1 MKNILIIQT
10 AFIGDVI
17 LATPILS
24 ALKSRYPDA
33 AISFLVR
40 KGNESLLRHHPHVKE
55 VLVWDKT
62 EGKYLNL
69 LKVATKV
76 RKLKFDAVFN
86 LHRFGTS
93 GFITWFSGAGYKVG
107 FNKNPFS
114 FCYTRK
120 VNHEVGNGKH
130 EIERNLELVSNDL
143 ALTRPEIQVS
153 AEDEQVI
160 WQYRSQPFVCV
171 APASVW
177 FTKQFPAEGWVKLC
191 QTIDR
196 EVKIYLLGSPAD
208 SDLCNRIAEDC
219 ERNNVVNLAGKLS
232 LLQSAAL
239 MKYAAM
245 NYVNDSAPMHLA
257 SAMNAP
263 VAAVFCSTVPNFG
276 FGPVSDQ
283 SHVIE
288 TTEKLDCRPC
298 GLHGHGQ
305 CPEGHFKCATTINA
319 KQFPTP

>member
-1 MKNILIIQT
+1 M
-10 AFIGDVI
+10 I
-17 LATPILS
+17 LATPIIP
-24 ALKSRYPDA
+24 ALRKSYPEA
-33 AISFLVR
+33 TISFLVR

-55 VLVWDKT
+55 VIVWDKT

-69 LKVATKV
+69 LKLANRV
-76 RKLKFDAVFN
+76 RKMKFDAVYN

-93 GFITWFSGAGYKVG
+93 GFITWFSGAGVKVG

-130 EIERNLELVSNDL
+130 EIERNLQLVADDL
-143 ALTRPEIQVS
+143 PLTRPEIHVS
-153 AEDEQVI
+153 AEDEQVVQ
-160 WQYRSQPFVCV
+160 QYTTQAFVCM

-177 FTKQFPAEGWVKLC
+177 FTKQYPAEGWVKLC
-191 QTIDR
+191 KAISP
-196 EVKIYLLGSPAD
+196 EMKIYLLGSPAD
-208 SDLCNRIAEDC
+208 KGLCEQIAKDSQ
-219 ERNNVVNLAGKLS
+219 RGNVQNLAGKLS

-239 MKYAAM
+239 MKHAAM

-263 VAAVFCSTVPNFG
+263 VSAVFCSTVPDFG
-276 FGPVSDQ
+276 FGPVSEQ
-283 SHVIE
+283 SHIIE
-288 TTEKLDCRPC
+288 SPEKLDCRPC
-298 GLHGHGQ
+298 GLHGHRQ
-305 CPEGHFKCATTINA
+305 CPKGHFKCATTIDV